1 MKIIITD
8 HAISRLLQRYPSDM
22 TYDAARELL
31 EDAAQNRASPLR
43 SRTVRGSA
51 QWRLEN
57 PDVVAVVE
65 LDARTVAPQDTWVM
79 KTVLTLSQAG
89 LTVAEA
95 EAVDDF
101 MHDMGVAH
109 GTRVHGT
116 DLVSRA
122 EAQIRSAALPE
133 RLHAE
138 IERQR
143 LNLAQALFKRK
154 ERAQQLR
161 TLALEIQGLLPPNSG
176 ALEERVNALLQLLV

>member
-8 HAISRLLQRYPSDM
+8 HAITRLLQRAPSDM

-65 LDARTVAPQDTWVM
+65 LDARTSAPQDTWVM

-101 MHDMGVAH
+101 MHEIGVVH
-109 GTRVHGT
+109 GTRMHGT
-116 DLVSRA
+116 DLVARA
-122 EAQIRSAALPE
+122 EVQLRTAAVPE

-143 LNLAQALFKRK
+143 LHLAQALFRRK

-161 TLALEIQGLLPPNSG
+161 ELVQEIQTLIPPG
-176 ALEERVNALLQLLV
+176 PGELHDRVQELAQLLQ